1 MGVELAV
8 FLADFISCRLK
19 TLVHPAVD
27 FDLALSFTLVF
38 EIGHTFEHLLT
49 DLERSLEIILELY
62 MVRGFFSSQQ
72 LCQLCFALLKVRDLS
87 LLQICET
94 RTNKVLLDQ

>member
-1 MGVELAV
+1 
-8 FLADFISCRLK
+8 
-19 TLVHPAVD
+19 
-27 FDLALSFTLVF
+27 
-38 EIGHTFEHLLT
+38 
-49 DLERSLEIILELY
+49 